1 MWVFVECPPIH
12 NVGKA
17 VVLWE
22 ETGTCT
28 TGTAG
33 VGVQALGEGFAEIT
47 SGSCATSAGNGSLES
62 EPARNCTEDEG
73 RPFEAAL
80 QKEASNHLKRLWS
93 KAMVVSVEEKAHK
106 MCQVWTT
113 KMSASE
119 PRLKCRNVMDGIKTR
134 VSSRSWDKLGGHLLT
149 VRVVS
154 GIHVA

>member
-1 MWVFVECPPIH
+1 MQSPTYSLE
-12 NVGKA
+12 VGKA
-17 VVLWE
+17 DAE
-22 ETGTCT
+22 REGMGMCT
-28 TGTAG
+28 VRAAG
-33 VGVQALGEGFAEIT
+33 EQVQAPKETYAEIT

-93 KAMVVSVEEKAHK
+93 KGMVVSVEEKAHK